1 MINGLKAVHT
11 SRILI
16 DHVRSIGGSVRRN
29 PVTSVHPI
37 VRVHPITGER
47 SIWVNS
53 EFVTGI
59 VGFKEAES
67 DLMLKWLV
75 DQIVRG
81 HDFQARI
88 QWERHSVVM
97 FDGRSTLRKLLT
109 SRGVSRVLTREQ
121 TLQQLT
127 MTVVSRRGICFDL
140 HP

>member
-1 MINGLKAVHT
+1 MINGLTAVHT
-11 SRILI
+11 SKKLI
-16 DHVRSIGGSVRRN
+16 NHVRSIGGSVRRN

-59 VGFKEAES
+59 VGFKEEES

-75 DQIVRG
+75 DHVLRG

-109 SRGVSRVLTREQ
+109 SRRVNQVLSREQ

>member
-11 SRILI
+11 SQKLI

-47 SIWVNS
+47 SLWVNP

-59 VGFKEAES
+59 MGFKEEES

-75 DQIVRG
+75 DHVIRG

-88 QWERHSVVM
+88 QWERYSVVM

-109 SRGVSRVLTREQ
+109 SRRVSRVLSREQ

-127 MTVVSRRGICFDL
+127 MTVVSRRGIYYDS